1 MQAEE
6 KAQIRAELKKAF
18 DETDVDNNGVLTVE
32 DLRQICETKGYHS
45 PDKDLEQTIADFDH
59 NEDGKV
65 TFEEFALKILGE

>member
-18 DETDVDNNGVLTVE
+18 DEIDVDNNGVLTVE

-45 PDKDLEQTIADFDH
+45 PDKDLE
-59 NEDGKV
+59 
-65 TFEEFALKILGE
+65 